1 MLPVNSFDDC
11 SPWADSIET
20 ISRLYI
26 NIKACLFAIILYRKY
41 SQRYNKYR

>member
-20 ISRLYI
+20 ISRLD
-26 NIKACLFAIILYRKY
+26 IKACLFPIILYRKY